1 MLESVFSIVIASVCE
16 GACGSLLLVILVI
29 VIVFYIAQVTVLF
42 VVLNVLNSSVVYIL
56 CYCFDSTRLGRF
68 T

>member
-1 MLESVFSIVIASVCE
+1 MLESVFSIVIASVCG
-16 GACGSLLLVILVI
+16 GAAGNLLFVVFVI
-29 VIVFYIAQVTVLF
+29 VILFYIAQVTGLF
-42 VVLNVLNSSVVYIL
+42 VVLNVLNSSVVYTL

>member
-1 MLESVFSIVIASVCE
+1 MLQSVFSIVIASVYE
-16 GACGSLLLVILVI
+16 GASGNLLFVILVI

-42 VVLNVLNSSVVYIL
+42 VVLNVLNSSVVYTL